1 MIPGT
6 KICSGD
12 KTVLSQSKL
21 FCPNDVGDKIVL
33 SRDYTL
39 PARGT
44 GLRLSRCLSGHT
56 QIFFSIE
63 RDWPSRRGSSRLLRT
78 DNLRHLDFSQRRNE
92 NSGRIIRS
100 GSSRHDWTDLFLLYH
115 FLTKKKWE
123 ARNTRQTWFFQAHC
137 MTPSYLLFINQ
148 VTPPGYINTTPCN
161 AQLFVTMKTKDGQQ
175 HQPEGH
181 HPQQ

>member
-1 MIPGT
+1 MLPVDEVGYCTFAWKGMIRQKGMILIFACGQGLIPGT

-56 QIFFSIE
+56 KIFFSIE
-63 RDWPSRRGSSRLLRT
+63 RD
-78 DNLRHLDFSQRRNE
+78 
-92 NSGRIIRS
+92 
-100 GSSRHDWTDLFLLYH
+100 
-115 FLTKKKWE
+115 
-123 ARNTRQTWFFQAHC
+123 
-137 MTPSYLLFINQ
+137 
-148 VTPPGYINTTPCN
+148 
-161 AQLFVTMKTKDGQQ
+161 
-175 HQPEGH
+175 
-181 HPQQ
+181 

>member
-1 MIPGT
+1 MQSIPLIVETRFSSELQGNIVVCGVLSLVT
-6 KICSGD
+6 IVLGEPFSPTGD

-56 QIFFSIE
+56 KIFFSIE

-92 NSGRIIRS
+92 NSDRIIRS

-115 FLTKKKWE
+115 FLTKKKME
-123 ARNTRQTWFFQAHC
+123 ARTTRQTWFF
-137 MTPSYLLFINQ
+137 PR
-148 VTPPGYINTTPCN
+148 
-161 AQLFVTMKTKDGQQ
+161 
-175 HQPEGH
+175 
-181 HPQQ
+181 